1 VQVSDFS
8 TLEVNQFLEKSLKL
22 NWEGMNYICGKLT
35 KLNVENISFIAN
47 FVTIIWSSPEQAQ
60 SIANKLFAEGI
71 IVRSL
76 SSFGLP
82 HPYEYPLG

>member
-1 VQVSDFS
+1 MQVSDFS

-22 NWEGMNYICGKLT
+22 NWEGMNYICEKLT
-35 KLNVENISFIAN
+35 KLNMETVPFVAN

>member
-1 VQVSDFS
+1 MQVSDFP

-22 NWEGMNYICGKLT
+22 NWEGINYICGKC
-35 KLNVENISFIAN
+35 FIHCY

>member
-1 VQVSDFS
+1 MQVSDFS

-35 KLNVENISFIAN
+35 KLNVETVPFVAN

-60 SIANKLFAEGI
+60 SITNKLFAEEF
-71 IVRSL
+71 IVRPL

-82 HPYEYPLG
+82 QPYEYPLG

>member
-35 KLNVENISFIAN
+35 KLNVENVSFIAN

>member
-1 VQVSDFS
+1 MQVSDFS

-82 HPYEYPLG
+82 QPCEYPLG

>member
-1 VQVSDFS
+1 MQVSDFS

-60 SIANKLFAEGI
+60 SIA
-71 IVRSL
+71 
-76 SSFGLP
+76 
-82 HPYEYPLG
+82 Y

>member
-1 VQVSDFS
+1 MQVSDFS
-8 TLEVNQFLEKSLKL
+8 TLEVNQFLVKSLKL

-35 KLNVENISFIAN
+35 KLNVENVSFIAN

>member
-1 VQVSDFS
+1 MQVSDFS

>member
-1 VQVSDFS
+1 MQVSDFS

-35 KLNVENISFIAN
+35 KLNVEKVSFIAN

>member
-1 VQVSDFS
+1 MQVSDFS

-35 KLNVENISFIAN
+35 KLNVENVSFIAN

-76 SSFGLP
+76 SSFGLSQ
-82 HPYEYPLG
+82 PYEYPID

>member
-1 VQVSDFS
+1 MQVSDFS

-35 KLNVENISFIAN
+35 KLNVENVSFIAN

>member
-1 VQVSDFS
+1 MQVSDFS
-8 TLEVNQFLEKSLKL
+8 TLEVNQFLVKSLKL
-22 NWEGMNYICGKLT
+22 NWEGMNYICEKLT
-35 KLNVENISFIAN
+35 KLNMETVPFVAN

>member
-1 VQVSDFS
+1 SDFS

-35 KLNVENISFIAN
+35 KLNVENVSFIAN

>member
-1 VQVSDFS
+1 MQVSDFS

-35 KLNVENISFIAN
+35 KLNVENVSFIAN
-47 FVTIIWSSPEQAQ
+47 YVTIIWSSPEQAQ

>member
-1 VQVSDFS
+1 MQVSDFS

-35 KLNVENISFIAN
+35 KLNVENVSFIAN

-71 IVRSL
+71 IVRPL

-82 HPYEYPLG
+82 QPCEYPLG